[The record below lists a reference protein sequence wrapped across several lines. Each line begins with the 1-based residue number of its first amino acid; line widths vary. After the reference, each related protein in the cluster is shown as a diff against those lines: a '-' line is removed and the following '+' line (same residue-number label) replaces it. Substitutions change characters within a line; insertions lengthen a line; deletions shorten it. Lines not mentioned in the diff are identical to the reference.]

1 MMQNMGLPGL
11 LVMFII
17 YGVIIVA
24 PFYQLWKKSGHNGW
38 IALLML
44 VPFVNFI
51 MLYVLAFKKWPVL
64 EDRK

>member
-11 LVMFII
+11 LVMLII
-17 YGVIIVA
+17 YGSIIVI

-44 VPFVNFI
+44 VPFLNFI